1 MLGRSHDCF
10 APLHQQS
17 GICCSFFTF
26 LVFKP
31 WLQCNVIIDT
41 GEKLIHCNFI
51 RKTSGRGLF
60 VGACPVFQSCWQL
73 LLWLFIRYQKGCR
86 VLAAEHT
93 VCRCAAIV
101 TEPKQSGGWKIAG
114 RHWSNSTDWLMLQ
127 QLCETRLGFGPKH
140 PILCC
145 QRLHLQID
153 YMHAKAGKV
162 LVLGCCR
169 WVRVRTLL

>member
-1 MLGRSHDCF
+1 MLGRSRDCF

-60 VGACPVFQSCWQL
+60 VGACPVFQACWQL

-101 TEPKQSGGWKIAG
+101 TEPKQSRGWKIAG
-114 RHWSNSTDWLMLQ
+114 RHWSNSTDW
-127 QLCETRLGFGPKH
+127 
-140 PILCC
+140 CC
-145 QRLHLQID
+145 NSSVRH
-153 YMHAKAGKV
+153 GWV
-162 LVLGCCR
+162 LALSIQSCVVGDSTYKLVTCMQKQGR
-169 WVRVRTLL
+169 F